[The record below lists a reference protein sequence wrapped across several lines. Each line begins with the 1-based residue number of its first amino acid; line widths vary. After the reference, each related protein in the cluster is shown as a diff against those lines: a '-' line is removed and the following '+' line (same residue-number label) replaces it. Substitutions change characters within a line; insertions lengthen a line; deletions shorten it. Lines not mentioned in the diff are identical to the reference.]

1 VIFGGPDGGSPQNA
15 LSRVQSVANPNQP
28 GAWSGY
34 GTVGSSQQ
42 NFPRMM
48 QFTLKLEF

>member
-1 VIFGGPDGGSPQNA
+1 MNG
-15 LSRVQSVANPNQP
+15 LSRNTSVADPNQP

-34 GTVGSSQQ
+34 GTVGSQQQ